1 MHIYIQYIYIYVLHL
16 RTYTYIY
23 IHYYIPGTCRTHVLL
38 NPTNWRWSNPF
49 AFFDLKCW
57 CFLLDCGRYVHSS
70 VWFPTNTTN
79 HWQKPA
85 DLKKTWHAIRSLRL
99 FRFKT
104 HPNQTDQTSAVNPW
118 GSPWFTH
125 ASSTVASVLSTFLYD
140 VSLQVLTRIDHR
152 DIQLFQQTWKVLGNG
167 SDDPWGTNV
176 GDMFIWVF
184 GQ

>member
-1 MHIYIQYIYIYVLHL
+1 MVKPICLFWSEMLVFFARL
-16 RTYTYIY
+16 RAV
-23 IHYYIPGTCRTHVLL
+23 C
-38 NPTNWRWSNPF
+38 PF
-49 AFFDLKCW
+49 FSMISHQHHKSLTEASWLK
-57 CFLLDCGRYVHSS
+57 
-70 VWFPTNTTN
+70 
-79 HWQKPA
+79 
-85 DLKKTWHAIRSLRL
+85 KKTWHAIRSLRL

-167 SDDPWGTNV
+167 NGDDPFWGPMLGICSFGFLDNSNV
-176 GDMFIWVF
+176 NQSQTPCQWLRSTKSSTGIKQVNVNPS
-184 GQ
+184 